1 MTAAPANLSII
12 TRAAEFAARM
22 HTGQTRKGAAGEP
35 YVNHVIEVADMV
47 ARATAGE
54 DPNLAA
60 AALLHDTVE
69 DTPAT
74 VEMLIENFGEDVA
87 SLVMEVTD
95 DKSLPKAERKAKQIE
110 HAAEISD
117 RARMIKLA
125 DKTSN
130 LRGIVASPPEGWDH
144 ERKLEYL
151 LWAKAVIDNGCRGIN
166 ADLERWFDR
175 AWHAGMD
182 ALGEKS

>member
-1 MTAAPANLSII
+1 MTFTIV
-12 TRAAEFAARM
+12 TRAADFAARM
-22 HTGQTRKGAAGEP
+22 HAGQTRKGKGGEP

-47 ARATAGE
+47 ARATAGT
-54 DPNLAA
+54 DPNLVA

-74 VEMLIENFGEDVA
+74 IEMLIETFGEDVA

-95 DKSLPKAERKAKQIE
+95 DKSLPKEERKLAQIQ

-117 RARMIKLA
+117 RARLIKLA

-130 LRGIVASPPEGWDH
+130 FRGLLASPPEGWSR
-144 ERKLEYL
+144 ERKLDYL
-151 LWAKAVIDNGCRGIN
+151 AWGKAVIDNGCRGLN
-166 ADLERWFDR
+166 KDLEGWFDS
-175 AWHAGMD
+175 AWHEGMK
-182 ALGEKS
+182 ALGAET